1 MTLMEIMKR
10 VAISLLVLLLLLG
23 CAGKKDKGLKT
34 LHGDPETLYKQAL
47 VDFNAKK
54 YKNAIE
60 KFELLRS
67 NYPDSTPFA
76 TWAELRVAD
85 SHFYLKEFVE
95 AAASYEEFK
104 KNHPTYEEG
113 AYVQF
118 QIGMSYFNWM
128 TTSDRDQ
135 TYTKKALASF
145 EYLVANYPPSLF
157 TEKGKDK
164 IGLCKRQLAEHEYW
178 IGDFYY
184 RQEKYAAAASRF
196 EGLLE
201 KFPKWPDEDKTLLYL
216 GKTYLM
222 MDGEAK
228 GKETLGR
235 LIKDY
240 PGSPSARE
248 ARTILSKGLKVKKP
262 SRKAMEAKKAKS
274 KTPEPDP
281 ESIILAKYEEE
292 GRRSVSLKE
301 EKIPPPL
308 SREEDKPTP
317 SRQEDAKKVE
327 PLPVSAPKEEERTK
341 AVPEA
346 SREEKAKGEPQE
358 ESKKVEPLPI
368 SAPMEE
374 ERTKAVPE
382 ALREEKAKGERQEE
396 PKKDEAP
403 PAVAP
408 PVVAPPV
415 VAPME
420 EERAKATPE
429 AKKAESLPPSIPME
443 EERVKSAPPPP
454 SEELKIALIP
464 GEEPRKSFAPPKT
477 ESKIEKSPEG
487 EKQKPVLP
495 GMFAT
500 SMEKGSPKKVALPAG
515 QGSKLTADT
524 AQPIDI
530 ISDSVETYTKENL
543 ILFKGNVTAR
553 QMDMVIYADSLEAVI
568 IEDGKGIEK
577 VVAGGNVKIQQGLRV
592 ANCQKA
598 IFYNLDKRVVLT
610 GEPKLSE
617 GGNTVS
623 GDEII
628 FDMDQNRVEV
638 KGGPG
643 GGRGK
648 VRIYPKEETGKR
660 E

>member
-1 MTLMEIMKR
+1 LTTPLPPIIIFQTLSIKPSRVMTLMEIMKR
-10 VAISLLVLLLLLG
+10 AAISLLVLFLLIG

-34 LHGDPETLYKQAL
+34 VQGSPETLYKQAL
-47 VDFNAKK
+47 TDFNAKK
-54 YKNAIE
+54 YKSAIE

-67 NYPDSTPFA
+67 NFPDSSPYA

-85 SHFYLKEFVE
+85 SHFSLKEYVE
-95 AAASYEEFK
+95 AAAGYEEFK
-104 KNHPTYEEG
+104 KLHPTYEEG
-113 AYVQF
+113 AYIQF

-184 RQEKYAAAASRF
+184 RQEKYEAAVSRF

-201 KFPKWPDEDKTLLYL
+201 AFPKWPDEDKTLLYL
-216 GKTYLM
+216 GKAYTVLNK
-222 MDGEAK
+222 EEKA
-228 GKETLGR
+228 KETLGR
-235 LIKDY
+235 LIKEY

-262 SRKAMEAKKAKS
+262 SRKAMEAKKAKG
-274 KTPEPDP
+274 KTPEPEP
-281 ESIILAKYEEE
+281 ESLVLVKYEEE
-292 GRRSVSLKE
+292 GRRAVSLKE
-301 EKIPPPL
+301 EKVSLPV
-308 SREEDKPTP
+308 SREWAKPTP
-317 SRQEDAKKVE
+317 SRQEEAKKVEPPPVSAPMEEGRTRVVPEALREEKADAERQEEPKKVE
-327 PLPVSAPKEEERTK
+327 PLPVSAP
-341 AVPEA
+341 
-346 SREEKAKGEPQE
+346 
-358 ESKKVEPLPI
+358 
-368 SAPMEE
+368 MEE
-374 ERTKAVPE
+374 DRT
-382 ALREEKAKGERQEE
+382 
-396 PKKDEAP
+396 
-403 PAVAP
+403 
-408 PVVAPPV
+408 
-415 VAPME
+415 
-420 EERAKATPE
+420 KATPE
-429 AKKAESLPPSIPME
+429 AKKAEPLPPSTPME
-443 EERVKSAPPPP
+443 EERVKSTPPPP
-454 SEELKIALIP
+454 SEDLKIALIP
-464 GEEPRKSFAPPKT
+464 GEEPRKGFKPPKT
-477 ESKIEKSPEG
+477 EPKTEKIEKRPEG
-487 EKQKPVLP
+487 EKQKALLP
-495 GMFAT
+495 GMFPP
-500 SMEKGSPKKVALPAG
+500 SMEKGRPKKEALPAG
-515 QGSKLTADT
+515 QENKITVDT

-530 ISDSVETYTKENL
+530 MSDSVETYTKENL
-543 ILFKGNVTAR
+543 IFFKGNVTAR
-553 QMDMVIYADSLEAVI
+553 QKDMVIYADSLEAVI

-577 VVAGGNVKIQQGLRV
+577 VIAGGNVKIQQGLRV

-617 GGNTVS
+617 GDNTVS

-648 VRIYPKEETGKR
+648 VRIYPKVETEKK

>member
-1 MTLMEIMKR
+1 MTIMEIMKR
-10 VAISLLVLLLLLG
+10 VTISLLVLFLLIG

-34 LHGDPETLYKQAL
+34 VQGDPETLYKQAL
-47 VDFNAKK
+47 AEFNAKK
-54 YKNAIE
+54 YKGAIE

-67 NYPDSTPFA
+67 NFPDSSPYA

-85 SHFYLKEFVE
+85 SHFYLKEYVE
-95 AAASYEEFK
+95 AAAGYEEFK
-104 KNHPTYEEG
+104 KIHPTYEEG

-184 RQEKYAAAASRF
+184 RQEKYGAAASRF

-201 KFPKWPDEDKTLLYL
+201 TFPKWPDEDKTLLYL
-216 GKTYLM
+216 GKAYLVL
-222 MDGEAK
+222 DKEEK

-235 LIKDY
+235 LIKEY

-248 ARTILSKGLKVKKP
+248 ARTILSKGLKMKKS
-262 SRKAMEAKKAKS
+262 SRKAMEAKKAKGKG
-274 KTPEPDP
+274 KTPEPEP
-281 ESIILAKYEEE
+281 ESLVLVKYEEE
-292 GRRSVSLKE
+292 GRRAVSLKE
-301 EKIPPPL
+301 EKVSIPV
-308 SREEDKPTP
+308 SREWAP
-317 SRQEDAKKVE
+317 SRQEETKKVE
-327 PLPVSAPKEEERTK
+327 PPPVSAPMEEERTR

-346 SREEKAKGEPQE
+346 LREEKTKAEREEEP
-358 ESKKVEPLPI
+358 KKDEALPAA
-368 SAPMEE
+368 APMEE

-382 ALREEKAKGERQEE
+382 VLREEKAEVERKEE
-396 PKKDEAP
+396 SKKVESL
-403 PAVAP
+403 
-408 PVVAPPV
+408 PVS
-415 VAPME
+415 APME

-429 AKKAESLPPSIPME
+429 AKKAEPLPPSTPME
-443 EERVKSAPPPP
+443 EKRVKSTPPPP
-454 SEELKIALIP
+454 SEDLKIVLIP
-464 GEEPRKSFAPPKT
+464 GEEPRKGFTPPKA
-477 ESKIEKSPEG
+477 ESKIEKVAKRPEG
-487 EKQKPVLP
+487 EKQKALLP
-495 GMFAT
+495 GMFPP
-500 SMEKGSPKKVALPAG
+500 SMEKERQKREAFPAG
-515 QGSKLTADT
+515 QENKITVDT

-530 ISDSVETYTKENL
+530 MSDSVETYTKENL

-553 QMDMVIYADSLEAVI
+553 QKDMVIYADSLEAVI

-617 GGNTVS
+617 GDNTVS

-648 VRIYPKEETGKR
+648 VRIYQKVEPEKR

>member
-1 MTLMEIMKR
+1 MTTMEIMKR

-34 LHGDPETLYKQAL
+34 VQGDPETLYKQAL
-47 VDFNAKK
+47 ADFNAKK

-67 NYPDSTPFA
+67 NFPDSSPYA

-85 SHFYLKEFVE
+85 SHFFLKEYVE
-95 AAASYEEFK
+95 AAAGYEEFK
-104 KNHPTYEEG
+104 KIHPTYEEG
-113 AYVQF
+113 AYIQF

-164 IGLCKRQLAEHEYW
+164 IGICKRQLAEHEYF

-184 RQEKYAAAASRF
+184 RQEKYQAAASRF
-196 EGLLE
+196 EWLLE

-216 GKTYLM
+216 GKTYL
-222 MDGEAK
+222 GLNEEEKA
-228 GKETLGR
+228 KETLGR

-248 ARTILSKGLKVKKP
+248 AKTILSKGLKVKKT

-274 KTPEPDP
+274 KTPEPEP
-281 ESIILAKYEEE
+281 ESLVLVKYDEE
-292 GRRSVSLKE
+292 GRRVVSLKE
-301 EKIPPPL
+301 EKISLPV
-308 SREEDKPTP
+308 SREWAKPTP
-317 SRQEDAKKVE
+317 FRPEEDKKVE
-327 PLPVSAPKEEERTK
+327 PLPISAPMEEERTK

-346 SREEKAKGEPQE
+346 LREEKDKAEKQE
-358 ESKKVEPLPI
+358 EPKKVEPLPI

-382 ALREEKAKGERQEE
+382 ALREEKAKVERQEE
-396 PKKDEAP
+396 SKEDE
-403 PAVAP
+403 
-408 PVVAPPV
+408 APPV

-420 EERAKATPE
+420 EERVKAMPE
-429 AKKAESLPPSIPME
+429 ANKAESLPPSTPME
-443 EERVKSAPPPP
+443 EERVKSAPPPS
-454 SEELKIALIP
+454 SEDLKIALIP
-464 GEEPRKSFAPPKT
+464 GEEPRKSFTPPKT

-487 EKQKPVLP
+487 EKQKASLP
-495 GMFAT
+495 GMFAPF
-500 SMEKGSPKKVALPAG
+500 MEKRSPKKEALPAG
-515 QGSKLTADT
+515 QENKITVDT

-553 QMDMVIYADSLEAVI
+553 QKDMVIYADSLEAVL
-568 IEDGKGIEK
+568 IEDGKGIER

-598 IFYNLDKRVVLT
+598 IFYNLDKKVVLT

-617 GGNTVS
+617 GDNTVS
-623 GDEII
+623 GEEII

-638 KGGPG
+638 KGGTG
-643 GGRGK
+643 GSRGK
-648 VRIYPKEETGKR
+648 VRIYPKEETEKR

>member
-1 MTLMEIMKR
+1 MTIMEIMKR
-10 VAISLLVLLLLLG
+10 VAICLLVLFLLIS

-34 LHGDPETLYKQAL
+34 VQGNPETLYKQAL
-47 VDFNAKK
+47 ADFNARKFK
-54 YKNAIE
+54 GAIE

-67 NYPDSTPFA
+67 NFPDSSPYA
-76 TWAELRVAD
+76 TWAELKVAD
-85 SHFYLKEFVE
+85 SHFFLKEYVE
-95 AAASYEEFK
+95 AAAGYEEFK
-104 KNHPTYEEG
+104 KLHPTYEEG

-164 IGLCKRQLAEHEYW
+164 IGLCKKQLAEHEYL

-184 RQEKYAAAASRF
+184 RQEKYEAAAFRF

-201 KFPKWPDEDKTLLYL
+201 AFPKWPDEDKTLLYL
-216 GKTYLM
+216 GKAYTVLNK
-222 MDGEAK
+222 EEKA
-228 GKETLGR
+228 KETLGR
-235 LIKDY
+235 LIKEY

-262 SRKAMEAKKAKS
+262 FRKAMEAKKAKG
-274 KTPEPDP
+274 KTPEPEP
-281 ESIILAKYEEE
+281 ESLVLVKYEEE
-292 GRRSVSLKE
+292 GRRAVSLKE
-301 EKIPPPL
+301 E
-308 SREEDKPTP
+308 T
-317 SRQEDAKKVE
+317 KKVE
-327 PLPVSAPKEEERTK
+327 SPPA
-341 AVPEA
+341 
-346 SREEKAKGEPQE
+346 
-358 ESKKVEPLPI
+358 

-374 ERTKAVPE
+374 GRTRAVPE
-382 ALREEKAKGERQEE
+382 ALREEKAEVERKEESKKGE
-396 PKKDEAP
+396 PL
-403 PAVAP
+403 
-408 PVVAPPV
+408 PVS
-415 VAPME
+415 APME
-420 EERAKATPE
+420 EDRTKATPE
-429 AKKAESLPPSIPME
+429 AKKAESLPPSTPME
-443 EERVKSAPPPP
+443 EERVKSTPPPP
-454 SEELKIALIP
+454 SEDLKIALIP
-464 GEEPRKSFAPPKT
+464 GEEPRKSFRPPKT
-477 ESKIEKSPEG
+477 ESKREKIEKRPEG
-487 EKQKPVLP
+487 EKQKALLP
-495 GMFAT
+495 GMFVP
-500 SMEKGSPKKVALPAG
+500 SMEKGRPKKEALPAG
-515 QGSKLTADT
+515 QKNKITVDT

-530 ISDSVETYTKENL
+530 MSDSVETHTKENL

-553 QMDMVIYADSLEAVI
+553 QKDMVIYADSLEAVI

-577 VVAGGNVKIQQGLRV
+577 VIAGGNVKIQQGLRV

-617 GGNTVS
+617 GDNTVS

-638 KGGPG
+638 MGGPG

-648 VRIYPKEETGKR
+648 VRIYPKVETEKR

>member
-1 MTLMEIMKR
+1 
-10 VAISLLVLLLLLG
+10 
-23 CAGKKDKGLKT
+23 
-34 LHGDPETLYKQAL
+34 
-47 VDFNAKK
+47 
-54 YKNAIE
+54 
-60 KFELLRS
+60 
-67 NYPDSTPFA
+67 
-76 TWAELRVAD
+76 
-85 SHFYLKEFVE
+85 
-95 AAASYEEFK
+95 
-104 KNHPTYEEG
+104 
-113 AYVQF
+113 
-118 QIGMSYFNWM
+118 M
-128 TTSDRDQ
+128 TTADRDQ
-135 TYTKKALASF
+135 TFTKKALASF

-164 IGLCKRQLAEHEYW
+164 IGLCKRQLAEHEFF

-184 RQEKYAAAASRF
+184 RQGKYEAAASRF

-201 KFPKWPDEDKTLLYL
+201 KYPKWLDQDKTLLYL
-216 GKTYLM
+216 GKTYLGM
-222 MDGEAK
+222 NEEEKA
-228 GKETLGR
+228 KETLGR
-235 LIKDY
+235 LIKEY

-281 ESIILAKYEEE
+281 ESLVLVKYEEE
-292 GRRSVSLKE
+292 GRKAVSLKE
-301 EKIPPPL
+301 EKISPPL
-308 SREEDKPTP
+308 GREEIKPTP

-327 PLPVSAPKEEERTK
+327 PLPISAPMEEERTK

-346 SREEKAKGEPQE
+346 LREEKAKGEPQE

-382 ALREEKAKGERQEE
+382 ALREEKAKGEPQEESKKVEPLPISAPMEEERTKAVPEVMIEEKAKGEKQEE
-396 PKKDEAP
+396 PKTDEAP

-408 PVVAPPV
+408 PA

-420 EERAKATPE
+420 EERAKALPE
-429 AKKAESLPPSIPME
+429 AKKAESLSPSTPME
-443 EERVKSAPPPP
+443 EERVKSAPPAP

-464 GEEPRKSFAPPKT
+464 GEEPRKSFTPPKA
-477 ESKIEKSPEG
+477 ESKEEKRPER
-487 EKQKPVLP
+487 EKQKASLP
-495 GMFAT
+495 GIFAPST
-500 SMEKGSPKKVALPAG
+500 GKGISKREALPAG
-515 QGSKLTADT
+515 QENKITVDT

-530 ISDSVETYTKENL
+530 MSDSVESFTKENL

-553 QMDMVIYADSLEAVI
+553 QKDMVIYADSLEAVI

-577 VVAGGNVKIQQGLRV
+577 VVAGGNVKIQQGLRI

-617 GGNTVS
+617 GDNTVS
-623 GDEII
+623 GEEII

-643 GGRGK
+643 GSRGK
-648 VRIYPKEETGKR
+648 VRIYPKEETGKK

>member
-1 MTLMEIMKR
+1 MTTMEIMKR

-34 LHGDPETLYKQAL
+34 VQGDPETLYKQAL
-47 VDFNAKK
+47 ADFNSKK

-67 NYPDSTPFA
+67 NFPDSAPYA

-85 SHFYLKEFVE
+85 SHFYLKEYVE
-95 AAASYEEFK
+95 AAAGYEEFK
-104 KNHPTYEEG
+104 KIHPTYEEG
-113 AYVQF
+113 AYIQF

-135 TYTKKALASF
+135 TFTKKALASF

-164 IGLCKRQLAEHEYW
+164 IGLCKRQLAEHEFL

-184 RQEKYAAAASRF
+184 RQERYQAAAPRF

-216 GKTYLM
+216 GKTYL
-222 MDGEAK
+222 GLNEEEKA
-228 GKETLGR
+228 KETLGR
-235 LIKDY
+235 LIKEY

-248 ARTILSKGLKVKKP
+248 AKTILSKGLKVKKP

-274 KTPEPDP
+274 KTPEPEP
-281 ESIILAKYEEE
+281 ESLVLVKYEEE
-292 GRRSVSLKE
+292 GRRAVSLKE
-301 EKIPPPL
+301 EKIFPPVN
-308 SREEDKPTP
+308 REGAKPTP
-317 SRQEDAKKVE
+317 SRQEEAKKVE
-327 PLPVSAPKEEERTK
+327 SLLISAPMEEERTK
-341 AVPEA
+341 AVQEA
-346 SREEKAKGEPQE
+346 LREEKDKVERQE

-382 ALREEKAKGERQEE
+382 ALREEKDKAEKQEE

-408 PVVAPPV
+408 
-415 VAPME
+415 ME
-420 EERAKATPE
+420 EERVKAMPE
-429 AKKAESLPPSIPME
+429 ANKAESLPPSTPME

-464 GEEPRKSFAPPKT
+464 GEEPRKSFTPPKT
-477 ESKIEKSPEG
+477 ESKIEKIEKRPEG
-487 EKQKPVLP
+487 EKQKASLP
-495 GMFAT
+495 GIFAP
-500 SMEKGSPKKVALPAG
+500 SMEKRSPKKEALPAG
-515 QGSKLTADT
+515 QENKITVDT

-553 QMDMVIYADSLEAVI
+553 QKDMVIYADSLEAVL

-598 IFYNLDKRVVLT
+598 IFYNLDKKVVLT

-617 GGNTVS
+617 GDNTVS
-623 GDEII
+623 GEEII

-643 GGRGK
+643 ESRGK
-648 VRIYPKEETGKR
+648 VRIYPKEETEKR

>member
-1 MTLMEIMKR
+1 MEIMKR
-10 VAISLLVLLLLLG
+10 VAICLLVLFLLIS

-34 LHGDPETLYKQAL
+34 VQGNPETLYKQAL
-47 VDFNAKK
+47 ADFNARKFK
-54 YKNAIE
+54 GAIE

-67 NYPDSTPFA
+67 NFPDSSPYA
-76 TWAELRVAD
+76 TWAELKVAD
-85 SHFYLKEFVE
+85 SHFFLKEYVE
-95 AAASYEEFK
+95 AAAGYEEFK
-104 KNHPTYEEG
+104 KLHPTYEEG

-164 IGLCKRQLAEHEYW
+164 IGLCKKQLAEHEYL

-184 RQEKYAAAASRF
+184 RQEKYEAAAFRF

-201 KFPKWPDEDKTLLYL
+201 AFPKWPDEDKTLLYL
-216 GKTYLM
+216 GKAYTVLNK
-222 MDGEAK
+222 EEKA
-228 GKETLGR
+228 KETLGR
-235 LIKDY
+235 LIKEY

-262 SRKAMEAKKAKS
+262 FRKAMEAKKAKG
-274 KTPEPDP
+274 KTPEPEP
-281 ESIILAKYEEE
+281 ESLVLVKYEEE
-292 GRRSVSLKE
+292 GRRAVSLKE
-301 EKIPPPL
+301 ETKKVEPPPVSAPMEEGRTRAVPEAL
-308 SREEDKPTP
+308 REEKAEVERKEE
-317 SRQEDAKKVE
+317 SKKVE
-327 PLPVSAPKEEERTK
+327 PLPVSAP
-341 AVPEA
+341 
-346 SREEKAKGEPQE
+346 
-358 ESKKVEPLPI
+358 
-368 SAPMEE
+368 MEE
-374 ERTKAVPE
+374 DRT
-382 ALREEKAKGERQEE
+382 
-396 PKKDEAP
+396 
-403 PAVAP
+403 
-408 PVVAPPV
+408 
-415 VAPME
+415 
-420 EERAKATPE
+420 KATPE
-429 AKKAESLPPSIPME
+429 AKKAESLPPSTPME
-443 EERVKSAPPPP
+443 EERVKSTPPPP
-454 SEELKIALIP
+454 SEDLKIALIP
-464 GEEPRKSFAPPKT
+464 GEEPRKSFRPPKT
-477 ESKIEKSPEG
+477 ESKREKIEKRPEE
-487 EKQKPVLP
+487 EKQKAFLP
-495 GMFAT
+495 GMFVP
-500 SMEKGSPKKVALPAG
+500 SMEKGRPKKEALPAG
-515 QGSKLTADT
+515 QKNKITVDT

-530 ISDSVETYTKENL
+530 MSDSVETHTKENL

-553 QMDMVIYADSLEAVI
+553 QKDMVIYADSLEAVI

-577 VVAGGNVKIQQGLRV
+577 VIAGGNVKIQQGLRV

-617 GGNTVS
+617 GDNTVS

-638 KGGPG
+638 MGGPG

-648 VRIYPKEETGKR
+648 VRIYPKVETEKR

>member
-1 MTLMEIMKR
+1 MTIMEIMKR
-10 VAISLLVLLLLLG
+10 IAISLLVLFLLIG

-34 LHGDPETLYKQAL
+34 VQGDPETLYKQAL
-47 VDFNAKK
+47 ADFNAKK
-54 YKNAIE
+54 YKGAIE

-67 NYPDSTPFA
+67 NFPDSSPYA

-85 SHFYLKEFVE
+85 SHFYLKEYVE
-95 AAASYEEFK
+95 AAAGYEEFK
-104 KNHPTYEEG
+104 KIHPTYEEG
-113 AYVQF
+113 AYIQF
-118 QIGMSYFNWM
+118 QIGMSYFSWM

-164 IGLCKRQLAEHEYW
+164 IGLCKRQLAEHEYL

-201 KFPKWPDEDKTLLYL
+201 TFPKWPDEDRTLLYL
-216 GKTYLM
+216 GKAYLVL
-222 MDGEAK
+222 DKEEK

-235 LIKDY
+235 LIKEY

-248 ARTILSKGLKVKKP
+248 ARTILSKGLKMKKP
-262 SRKAMEAKKAKS
+262 SRKAMEAKKVKG
-274 KTPEPDP
+274 KTPEPEP
-281 ESIILAKYEEE
+281 ESPVLVKYEEE
-292 GRRSVSLKE
+292 GRRAVSLNE
-301 EKIPPPL
+301 EKGSIPA
-308 SREEDKPTP
+308 SRELAPF
-317 SRQEDAKKVE
+317 RQEEAKKVE
-327 PLPVSAPKEEERTK
+327 PPPVSVPIEE
-341 AVPEA
+341 
-346 SREEKAKGEPQE
+346 G
-358 ESKKVEPLPI
+358 
-368 SAPMEE
+368 
-374 ERTKAVPE
+374 RTKAVPE
-382 ALREEKAKGERQEE
+382 ALREEKIEAERQEE
-396 PKKDEAP
+396 PKKVEP
-403 PAVAP
+403 P
-408 PVVAPPV
+408 PVS
-415 VAPME
+415 APME
-420 EERAKATPE
+420 AERAKATPE
-429 AKKAESLPPSIPME
+429 AKKAELLPPSTPME
-443 EERVKSAPPPP
+443 EERVKSTPPLP

-464 GEEPRKSFAPPKT
+464 GEEPRKSFTPPKT
-477 ESKIEKSPEG
+477 ESKIEKIEKRPGG
-487 EKQKPVLP
+487 EKQKAALP
-495 GMFAT
+495 GMFPP
-500 SMEKGSPKKVALPAG
+500 SMEKGRQKKEALPAG
-515 QGSKLTADT
+515 QENKITVDT

-530 ISDSVETYTKENL
+530 MSDSVETYTKENL

-553 QMDMVIYADSLEAVI
+553 QKDMVIYADSLEAVI
-568 IEDGKGIEK
+568 IEDGKGIER

-617 GGNTVS
+617 GDNTVS

-628 FDMDQNRVEV
+628 FEMDQNRVEV

-648 VRIYPKEETGKR
+648 VRVYPKVETEKR

>member
-10 VAISLLVLLLLLG
+10 AGISLLILFLLIG

-34 LHGDPETLYKQAL
+34 VQGSPETLYKQAL

-54 YKNAIE
+54 YKSAIE

-67 NYPDSTPFA
+67 NFPDSSPYA

-85 SHFYLKEFVE
+85 SHFSLKEYVE
-95 AAASYEEFK
+95 AAAGYEEFK
-104 KNHPTYEEG
+104 KLHPTYEEG

-184 RQEKYAAAASRF
+184 RQEKYEAAASRF

-201 KFPKWPDEDKTLLYL
+201 AFPKWPDEDKTLLYL
-216 GKTYLM
+216 GKAYTVLNK
-222 MDGEAK
+222 EEKA
-228 GKETLGR
+228 KETLGR
-235 LIKDY
+235 LIKEY

-262 SRKAMEAKKAKS
+262 SRKAMEAKKAKG
-274 KTPEPDP
+274 KTPEPEP
-281 ESIILAKYEEE
+281 ESLVLVKYEEE
-292 GRRSVSLKE
+292 GRRAVSLKE
-301 EKIPPPL
+301 ENVSLPV
-308 SREEDKPTP
+308 SGEWAKPTP
-317 SRQEDAKKVE
+317 SRQEEGKKVE
-327 PLPVSAPKEEERTK
+327 PLPVSTPMEEERTRT
-341 AVPEA
+341 VPEA
-346 SREEKAKGEPQE
+346 LREEKAKGEPQE
-358 ESKKVEPLPI
+358 ESKKVEPLPV
-368 SAPMEE
+368 SAPMQE
-374 ERTKAVPE
+374 ERTRAVPE
-382 ALREEKAKGERQEE
+382 ALREEKANAERQEE
-396 PKKDEAP
+396 PKKDELP
-403 PAVAP
+403 PAA
-408 PVVAPPV
+408 
-415 VAPME
+415 APME
-420 EERAKATPE
+420 EDRTKATPE
-429 AKKAESLPPSIPME
+429 AKKAEPLPPSTPME
-443 EERVKSAPPPP
+443 EERVKSTPPPP
-454 SEELKIALIP
+454 SENFKIALIP
-464 GEEPRKSFAPPKT
+464 GEEPRKSFKPPKT
-477 ESKIEKSPEG
+477 ESKIEKIEKRPEG
-487 EKQKPVLP
+487 EKQKALLP
-495 GMFAT
+495 GMFAP
-500 SMEKGSPKKVALPAG
+500 SMEKGRPRKEALPAG
-515 QGSKLTADT
+515 QENKITVDT

-530 ISDSVETYTKENL
+530 MSDSVESYTKENL

-553 QMDMVIYADSLEAVI
+553 QKDMVIYADSLEAVI

-577 VVAGGNVKIQQGLRV
+577 VIAGGNVKIQQGLRV

-617 GGNTVS
+617 GDNTVS

-638 KGGPG
+638 KGGPE

-648 VRIYPKEETGKR
+648 VRIYPKVETEKR

>member
-1 MTLMEIMKR
+1 MEIMKR

-34 LHGDPETLYKQAL
+34 VQGDPETLYKQAL
-47 VDFNAKK
+47 ADFNAKK

-67 NYPDSTPFA
+67 NFPDSSPYA

-85 SHFYLKEFVE
+85 SHFFLKEYVE
-95 AAASYEEFK
+95 AAAGYEEFK
-104 KNHPTYEEG
+104 KIHPTYGEG

-135 TYTKKALASF
+135 TFTKKALASF
-145 EYLVANYPPSLF
+145 EYLVANYPSSLF

-164 IGLCKRQLAEHEYW
+164 IGLCKRQLAEHEYFV
-178 IGDFYY
+178 GDFYY
-184 RQEKYAAAASRF
+184 RQEKYQAAASRF

-216 GKTYLM
+216 GKTYL
-222 MDGEAK
+222 GLNEEGKA
-228 GKETLGR
+228 KETLGR

-248 ARTILSKGLKVKKP
+248 AKTILSKGLKVKKP
-262 SRKAMEAKKAKS
+262 SRKAMEAIKAKS
-274 KTPEPDP
+274 KTPEPEP
-281 ESIILAKYEEE
+281 ESLVLVKYEEE
-292 GRRSVSLKE
+292 GRRVVSLKE
-301 EKIPPPL
+301 EKISLPV
-308 SREEDKPTP
+308 SREEAKPTP
-317 SRQEDAKKVE
+317 SRQE
-327 PLPVSAPKEEERTK
+327 
-341 AVPEA
+341 EA
-346 SREEKAKGEPQE
+346 
-358 ESKKVEPLPI
+358 KKVEPLPI

-382 ALREEKAKGERQEE
+382 ALSEEKAKVERQDE
-396 PKKDEAP
+396 PKKVEP
-403 PAVAP
+403 LPIS
-408 PVVAPPV
+408 
-415 VAPME
+415 APME

-429 AKKAESLPPSIPME
+429 AKKAESLPLSTPME
-443 EERVKSAPPPP
+443 EERVKLTPPPP
-454 SEELKIALIP
+454 SEDLKIALIP
-464 GEEPRKSFAPPKT
+464 GEEPRKSFTPSKT
-477 ESKIEKSPEG
+477 ESKIEKIEKRPEG
-487 EKQKPVLP
+487 EKQKALLP
-495 GMFAT
+495 GMFAP
-500 SMEKGSPKKVALPAG
+500 SMEKGRPKKEDLPAG
-515 QGSKLTADT
+515 QENKITVDT

-530 ISDSVETYTKENL
+530 MSDSVETYTKENL

-553 QMDMVIYADSLEAVI
+553 QKDMVIYADTLEAVI

-592 ANCQKA
+592 ASCQKA
-598 IFYNLDKRVVLT
+598 IFYNLDKKVVLT

-617 GGNTVS
+617 GDNTVS
-623 GDEII
+623 GEEII

-643 GGRGK
+643 GSRGK
-648 VRIYPKEETGKR
+648 VRIYPKEETEKR